1 MEEIA
6 GNELAIEKREQA
18 MLELAD
24 FDEVVRVYRPR
35 ILRFLLSSLTD
46 RDAAESLTQ
55 ECFLKAWSA
64 RHQFRGDS
72 SLSTWLTRIAVNL
85 MRDHL
90 RSRSL
95 RFWQKTR
102 GSALDVMDISDW
114 VPDGRSSPESL
125 ALARQRVATVWQ
137 AVEKLS
143 AQQRT
148 VFVLRFVEE
157 MELDEIASTIG
168 MNLSTVKSHLYRA
181 LGIIRERMGE
191 AAFAAHYEIGVAL
204 PAPHALALALRSAEH
219 VAA

>member
-6 GNELAIEKREQA
+6 GNELAIDKREQA

-102 GSALDVMDISDW
+102 GSSLDVMDISDW

-125 ALARQRVATVWQ
+125 TVARDRVAAVWR
-137 AVEKLS
+137 AVGSLS
-143 AQQRT
+143 PQQRT

-157 MELDEIASTIG
+157 MELDEIAGTIG

-181 LGIIRERMGE
+181 LAIIRERMGG
-191 AAFAAHYEIGVAL
+191 AK
-204 PAPHALALALRSAEH
+204 
-219 VAA
+219 

>member
-46 RDAAESLTQ
+46 RDAAEALTQ

-64 RHQFRGDS
+64 RHQFRGES

-95 RFWQKTR
+95 RFWQKTP
-102 GSALDVMDISDW
+102 GTSLDVMDISDW
-114 VPDGRSSPESL
+114 VPDGRSSPESV
-125 ALARQRVATVWQ
+125 AVARNRVAEVWR
-137 AVEKLS
+137 ALKDLS
-143 AQQRT
+143 AHQRT

-157 MELDEIASTIG
+157 MELEEIATTIG

-181 LGIIRERMGE
+181 LAAIRERLGE
-191 AAFAAHYEIGVAL
+191 TK
-204 PAPHALALALRSAEH
+204 
-219 VAA
+219 

>member
-6 GNELAIEKREQA
+6 GNELTIEKKEQA
-18 MLELAD
+18 VLELAD

-46 RDAAESLTQ
+46 RDAAETLTQ
-55 ECFLKAWSA
+55 ECFLKAWNA

-102 GSALDVMDISDW
+102 GTALDVMDISDW
-114 VPDGRSSPESL
+114 IPDGRSSPESA
-125 ALARQRVATVWQ
+125 ALARDQVTAVWK
-137 AVEKLS
+137 AVDELS
-143 AQQRT
+143 AQQRS

-157 MELDEIASTIG
+157 MELEEIAETIG

-181 LGIIRERMGE
+181 LAILRERMG
-191 AAFAAHYEIGVAL
+191 GK
-204 PAPHALALALRSAEH
+204 R
-219 VAA
+219 

>member
-6 GNELAIEKREQA
+6 GNELAIERREQA
-18 MLELAD
+18 ILELAD

-35 ILRFLLSSLTD
+35 VLRFLLSSLAD
-46 RDAAESLTQ
+46 RDAAEALTQ
-55 ECFLKAWSA
+55 DCFLKAWSA

-102 GSALDVMDISDW
+102 GAALDVMDISDW
-114 VPDGRSSPESL
+114 VPDGRSSPETL
-125 ALARQRVATVWQ
+125 ALARDRVAAVWR
-137 AVEKLS
+137 AVDDLS
-143 AQQRT
+143 AHQRT

-157 MELDEIASTIG
+157 LELDEIATTLG

-191 AAFAAHYEIGVAL
+191 AK
-204 PAPHALALALRSAEH
+204 
-219 VAA
+219 

>member
-1 MEEIA
+1 MEEMATTPANMLSGGQGA
-6 GNELAIEKREQA
+6 GSELAVEKREQA

-102 GSALDVMDISDW
+102 GSSLDVMDISDW
-114 VPDGRSSPESL
+114 VPDGRGTPESL
-125 ALARQRVATVWQ
+125 AVARDRVAAVWE
-137 AVEKLS
+137 AVKSLS

-157 MELDEIASTIG
+157 LELDEIATTIG

-181 LGIIRERMGE
+181 LAIIRERMG
-191 AAFAAHYEIGVAL
+191 GT
-204 PAPHALALALRSAEH
+204 
-219 VAA
+219 

>member
-1 MEEIA
+1 MATTPANMLSGGQGA
-6 GNELAIEKREQA
+6 GSELAVEKREQA

-55 ECFLKAWSA
+55 ECFMKAWSA

-102 GSALDVMDISDW
+102 GSSLDVMDISDW
-114 VPDGRSSPESL
+114 VPDGRGTPESL
-125 ALARQRVATVWQ
+125 AVARDRVAAVWE
-137 AVEKLS
+137 AVKSLS

-157 MELDEIASTIG
+157 LELDEIATTIG

-181 LGIIRERMGE
+181 LAIIRERMG
-191 AAFAAHYEIGVAL
+191 GTK
-204 PAPHALALALRSAEH
+204 
-219 VAA
+219 

>member
-1 MEEIA
+1 MKSRLSRRMEEIA
-6 GNELAIEKREQA
+6 ANELAIEKREQA
-18 MLELAD
+18 VLELTD

-35 ILRFLLSSLTD
+35 ILRFLLSSLAE
-46 RDAAESLTQ
+46 RDAAEALTQ

-95 RFWQKTR
+95 RFWQKSR

-125 ALARQRVATVWQ
+125 AVARQRVASVWRTVK
-137 AVEKLS
+137 KLS

-181 LGIIRERMGE
+181 LAIIRERMGE
-191 AAFAAHYEIGVAL
+191 TK
-204 PAPHALALALRSAEH
+204 
-219 VAA
+219 

>member
-6 GNELAIEKREQA
+6 TTPAASISGAGNDLALEKREQA

-35 ILRFLLSSLTD
+35 ILRFLLSSLAD
-46 RDAAESLTQ
+46 RDAAETLTQ

-85 MRDHL
+85 LRDHL

-114 VPDGRSSPESL
+114 IPDGRGTPESL
-125 ALARQRVATVWQ
+125 ALARDRVAEVWK
-137 AVEKLS
+137 AVGELS
-143 AQQRT
+143 AQQRA

-157 MELDEIASTIG
+157 MELDEIARTIG

-181 LGIIRERMGE
+181 LAIVRERMGG
-191 AAFAAHYEIGVAL
+191 AQ
-204 PAPHALALALRSAEH
+204 
-219 VAA
+219 

>member
-6 GNELAIEKREQA
+6 GTELAIEKKEHA
-18 MLELAD
+18 VLELAD

-46 RDAAESLTQ
+46 RDVAEALTQ
-55 ECFLKAWSA
+55 ECFLKAWTA

-102 GSALDVMDISDW
+102 GTALDVMDVSDW
-114 VPDGRSSPESL
+114 IPDGRSSPESV
-125 ALARQRVATVWQ
+125 ALARAQVAAMWK
-137 AVEKLS
+137 AVDQLS
-143 AQQRT
+143 AHQRS

-157 MELDEIASTIG
+157 MELDEIAGTIG

-181 LGIIRERMGE
+181 LAILRERMG
-191 AAFAAHYEIGVAL
+191 GTK
-204 PAPHALALALRSAEH
+204 
-219 VAA
+219 

>member
-6 GNELAIEKREQA
+6 GNDLAVERREQA

-35 ILRFLLSSLTD
+35 ILRFLLASLAD
-46 RDAAESLTQ
+46 SDIAETLTQ

-102 GSALDVMDISDW
+102 GAALDVLDISDW
-114 VPDGRSSPESL
+114 LPDGRSSPESL
-125 ALARQRVATVWQ
+125 AVARRQVAEVWQ
-137 AVEKLS
+137 AVQKLS
-143 AQQRT
+143 AHQRT
-148 VFVLRFVEE
+148 VFALRFVEE
-157 MELDEIASTIG
+157 MELDEIATVLH

-181 LGIIRERMGE
+181 LAIVRERMG
-191 AAFAAHYEIGVAL
+191 GQ
-204 PAPHALALALRSAEH
+204 R
-219 VAA
+219 

>member
-1 MEEIA
+1 MEEIV
-6 GNELAIEKREQA
+6 NSELPIEKRDQA
-18 MLELAD
+18 VLELAD

-46 RDAAESLTQ
+46 RDAAETLTQ
-55 ECFLKAWSA
+55 ECFLRAWNA
-64 RHQFRGDS
+64 RAQFRGDS

-102 GSALDVMDISDW
+102 GDSLDAMDISDW
-114 VPDGRSSPESL
+114 VPDGRSSPEDITM
-125 ALARQRVATVWQ
+125 ARSRVAEVWKTVG
-137 AVEKLS
+137 ELS
-143 AQQRT
+143 AHQRS

-157 MELDEIASTIG
+157 MELEEIAETLK

-181 LGIIRERMGE
+181 LAVLRERMG
-191 AAFAAHYEIGVAL
+191 GKQ
-204 PAPHALALALRSAEH
+204 
-219 VAA
+219 

>member
-6 GNELAIEKREQA
+6 ANELAIEKREQA

-35 ILRFLLSSLTD
+35 ILRFLLSSLAD
-46 RDAAESLTQ
+46 RDAAEALTQ

-102 GSALDVMDISDW
+102 GSSLDVMDISDW
-114 VPDGRSSPESL
+114 IPDGRSSPENL
-125 ALARQRVATVWQ
+125 AVARQRVAEVWR

-181 LGIIRERMGE
+181 LAVIRERMGD
-191 AAFAAHYEIGVAL
+191 AK
-204 PAPHALALALRSAEH
+204 
-219 VAA
+219 

>member
-6 GNELAIEKREQA
+6 GNELAIEKRQQA
-18 MLELAD
+18 MLELTD

-46 RDAAESLTQ
+46 RDAAETLTQ
-55 ECFLKAWSA
+55 ETFLKAWAA
-64 RHQFRGDS
+64 RHQFRGES

-102 GSALDVMDISDW
+102 GSSLDVLDISDW
-114 VPDGRSSPESL
+114 IPDGHSSPESQVV
-125 ALARQRVATVWQ
+125 ARNQVAAVWE
-137 AVEKLS
+137 AVDKLS
-143 AQQRT
+143 AQQRS

-157 MELDEIASTIG
+157 MELEEISEALG

-181 LGIIRERMGE
+181 LGILRERTG
-191 AAFAAHYEIGVAL
+191 G
-204 PAPHALALALRSAEH
+204 RK
-219 VAA
+219 

>member
-1 MEEIA
+1 MATTPASRFAGGAGA
-6 GNELAIEKREQA
+6 GNELALEKREQA
-18 MLELAD
+18 VLELAD

-46 RDAAESLTQ
+46 RDAAETLTQ
-55 ECFLKAWSA
+55 ECFLKAWNA
-64 RHQFRGDS
+64 RQQFRGDS

-102 GSALDVMDISDW
+102 GAALDVMDISDW
-114 VPDGRSSPESL
+114 IPDGRSSPESA
-125 ALARQRVATVWQ
+125 ALARDQVAAVWKTVG
-137 AVEKLS
+137 ELS
-143 AQQRT
+143 ANQRT

-157 MELDEIASTIG
+157 MELEEIAGTVG

-181 LGIIRERMGE
+181 LAILRERMG
-191 AAFAAHYEIGVAL
+191 GKK
-204 PAPHALALALRSAEH
+204 
-219 VAA
+219 

>member
-46 RDAAESLTQ
+46 RDAAEALTQ
-55 ECFLKAWSA
+55 ECFMKAWSA

-102 GSALDVMDISDW
+102 GAALDVMDISDW
-114 VPDGRSSPESL
+114 IPDGRSSPESITV
-125 ALARQRVATVWQ
+125 ARDRVAAVWS
-137 AVEKLS
+137 AVKELS
-143 AQQRT
+143 AHQRT

-157 MELDEIASTIG
+157 MELEEIASTIG

-181 LGIIRERMGE
+181 LAVIRERMGE
-191 AAFAAHYEIGVAL
+191 EK
-204 PAPHALALALRSAEH
+204 
-219 VAA
+219 

>member
-6 GNELAIEKREQA
+6 TNELAIEKREQA
-18 MLELAD
+18 VLELAD
-24 FDEVVRVYRPR
+24 FDEVVRLYRPR

-55 ECFLKAWSA
+55 ECFMKAWSA

-157 MELDEIASTIG
+157 MELDEIATTIG

-191 AAFAAHYEIGVAL
+191 AK
-204 PAPHALALALRSAEH
+204 
-219 VAA
+219 

>member
-6 GNELAIEKREQA
+6 GNELAIEKKEQA
-18 MLELAD
+18 VLELTD

-46 RDAAESLTQ
+46 RDAAETLTQ
-55 ECFLKAWSA
+55 ECFLKAWTA

-102 GSALDVMDISDW
+102 GQALDVVDISDW
-114 VPDGRSSPESL
+114 VPDGRSSPESIT
-125 ALARQRVATVWQ
+125 LARSRVAEMWQ
-137 AVEKLS
+137 AVDAIS

-157 MELDEIASTIG
+157 MELEEIAETIG
-168 MNLSTVKSHLYRA
+168 MNLSTVKSHLYRSLA
-181 LGIIRERMGE
+181 ILRERMGG
-191 AAFAAHYEIGVAL
+191 AK
-204 PAPHALALALRSAEH
+204 
-219 VAA
+219 

>member
-1 MEEIA
+1 
-6 GNELAIEKREQA
+6 
-18 MLELAD
+18 
-24 FDEVVRVYRPR
+24 
-35 ILRFLLSSLTD
+35 
-46 RDAAESLTQ
+46 
-55 ECFLKAWSA
+55 
-64 RHQFRGDS
+64 
-72 SLSTWLTRIAVNL
+72 LTRIAVNL

-157 MELDEIASTIG
+157 MELDEIATTIG

-191 AAFAAHYEIGVAL
+191 TK
-204 PAPHALALALRSAEH
+204 
-219 VAA
+219 

>member
-6 GNELAIEKREQA
+6 GTELAIERKEQA
-18 MLELAD
+18 VLELAD

-46 RDAAESLTQ
+46 RDAAETLTQ
-55 ECFLKAWSA
+55 ECFLKAWNA
-64 RHQFRGDS
+64 RAQFRGDS

-102 GSALDVMDISDW
+102 GAALDVMDISDW
-114 VPDGRSSPESL
+114 VPDGRTTPES
-125 ALARQRVATVWQ
+125 AVLARDQVAMVWK
-137 AVEKLS
+137 AVDELS
-143 AQQRT
+143 AQQRS
-148 VFVLRFVEE
+148 VFVLRFVDE
-157 MELDEIASTIG
+157 MELEEIAETIG

-181 LGIIRERMGE
+181 LAILRERMG
-191 AAFAAHYEIGVAL
+191 GKK
-204 PAPHALALALRSAEH
+204 
-219 VAA
+219 

>member
-6 GNELAIEKREQA
+6 GTELTIEKKEQA
-18 MLELAD
+18 VLELAD

-46 RDAAESLTQ
+46 RDAAETLTQ
-55 ECFLKAWSA
+55 ECFLKAWNA
-64 RHQFRGDS
+64 RQQFRGDS

-95 RFWQKTR
+95 RFWQKSR
-102 GSALDVMDISDW
+102 GTALDVMDISDW
-114 VPDGRSSPESL
+114 IPDGRSTPESA
-125 ALARQRVATVWQ
+125 ALARDQVAAVWK
-137 AVEKLS
+137 AVDDLS
-143 AQQRT
+143 TQQRT

-157 MELDEIASTIG
+157 LELEEIADAIG

-181 LGIIRERMGE
+181 LAILRERMG
-191 AAFAAHYEIGVAL
+191 GK
-204 PAPHALALALRSAEH
+204 R
-219 VAA
+219 

>member
-46 RDAAESLTQ
+46 RDAAETLTQ
-55 ECFLKAWSA
+55 ETFLKAWAA
-64 RHQFRGDS
+64 RQQFRGDS

-102 GSALDVMDISDW
+102 GASLDVLDISDW
-114 VPDGRSSPESL
+114 IPDGRSSPESQT
-125 ALARQRVATVWQ
+125 LARTQVAAVWQ
-137 AVEKLS
+137 AVDKLS
-143 AQQRT
+143 AQQRA
-148 VFVLRFVEE
+148 VFVLRFVDE
-157 MELDEIASTIG
+157 MELDEIARTLG

-181 LGIIRERMGE
+181 LAIIRERMGG
-191 AAFAAHYEIGVAL
+191 A
-204 PAPHALALALRSAEH
+204 R
-219 VAA
+219 

>member
-6 GNELAIEKREQA
+6 GNELTIEKKEQA
-18 MLELAD
+18 VLELAD
-24 FDEVVRVYRPR
+24 FDEVVRLYRPR

-46 RDAAESLTQ
+46 RDAAETLTQ
-55 ECFLKAWSA
+55 ECFLKAWNA

-102 GSALDVMDISDW
+102 GTALDVMDISDW
-114 VPDGRSSPESL
+114 IPDGRSTPESA
-125 ALARQRVATVWQ
+125 ALARDQVAAVWK
-137 AVEKLS
+137 AVDELS
-143 AQQRT
+143 PQQRT
-148 VFVLRFVEE
+148 VFVLRFVDE
-157 MELDEIASTIG
+157 MELEEIAETIG

-181 LGIIRERMGE
+181 LAILRERMG
-191 AAFAAHYEIGVAL
+191 GK
-204 PAPHALALALRSAEH
+204 R
-219 VAA
+219 

>member
-6 GNELAIEKREQA
+6 TSPASMLAGTSGSGNELAVGKREQA

-46 RDAAESLTQ
+46 RDAAEALTQ
-55 ECFLKAWSA
+55 ECFLKAWNA
-64 RHQFRGDS
+64 RQQFRGDS
-72 SLSTWLTRIAVNL
+72 SVATWLTRIAVNL

-102 GSALDVMDISDW
+102 GTALDPMDISDW
-114 VPDGRSSPESL
+114 VPDGRGSPESV
-125 ALARQRVATVWQ
+125 ALAREKVAAVWRT
-137 AVEKLS
+137 VEKLS
-143 AQQRT
+143 VQQRS
-148 VFVLRFVEE
+148 VFSLRFVEE
-157 MELDEIASTIG
+157 MELDEIAETLE

-181 LGIIRERMGE
+181 LAIVRERMEVGQ
-191 AAFAAHYEIGVAL
+191 
-204 PAPHALALALRSAEH
+204 
-219 VAA
+219 

>member
-114 VPDGRSSPESL
+114 APDGRSSPESL

-191 AAFAAHYEIGVAL
+191 AK
-204 PAPHALALALRSAEH
+204 
-219 VAA
+219 

>member
-1 MEEIA
+1 MHMEEIA
-6 GNELAIEKREQA
+6 GNELAIEKRDQA
-18 MLELAD
+18 VLELAD

-46 RDAAESLTQ
+46 RDAAETLTQ
-55 ECFLKAWSA
+55 ECFLKAWNA
-64 RHQFRGDS
+64 RAQFRGDS

-102 GSALDVMDISDW
+102 GDSLDVVDISDW
-114 VPDGRSSPESL
+114 VPDGRSSPEDIT
-125 ALARQRVATVWQ
+125 LARHRVAEVWK
-137 AVEKLS
+137 AVGELS
-143 AQQRT
+143 AHQRS

-157 MELDEIASTIG
+157 MELEEIAETLN

-181 LGIIRERMGE
+181 LAVLRERLGGKE
-191 AAFAAHYEIGVAL
+191 
-204 PAPHALALALRSAEH
+204 
-219 VAA
+219 

>member
-18 MLELAD
+18 LLELAD

-46 RDAAESLTQ
+46 RDAAETLTQ
-55 ECFLKAWSA
+55 ETFLKAWAA
-64 RHQFRGDS
+64 RQQFRGES

-102 GSALDVMDISDW
+102 GASLDVMDISDW
-114 VPDGRSSPESL
+114 IPDGRTSPESQ
-125 ALARQRVATVWQ
+125 AMARNQVAAVWQ
-137 AVEKLS
+137 AVDKLS
-143 AQQRT
+143 AQQRA

-157 MELDEIASTIG
+157 MELDEIAGTLR

-181 LGIIRERMGE
+181 LGIIRERMGG
-191 AAFAAHYEIGVAL
+191 A
-204 PAPHALALALRSAEH
+204 R
-219 VAA
+219 

>member
-6 GNELAIEKREQA
+6 GTELAIEKKEQA
-18 MLELAD
+18 VLELAD

-46 RDAAESLTQ
+46 RDAAETLTQ
-55 ECFLKAWSA
+55 ECFLKAWNA
-64 RHQFRGDS
+64 RAQFRGDS

-102 GSALDVMDISDW
+102 GAALDVMDISDW
-114 VPDGRSSPESL
+114 VPDGRTTPES
-125 ALARQRVATVWQ
+125 AVLARDQVALVWK
-137 AVEKLS
+137 AVDELS
-143 AQQRT
+143 AQQRS
-148 VFVLRFVEE
+148 VFVLRFVDE
-157 MELDEIASTIG
+157 MELEEIAETIG

-181 LGIIRERMGE
+181 LAILRERMG
-191 AAFAAHYEIGVAL
+191 GKK
-204 PAPHALALALRSAEH
+204 
-219 VAA
+219 

>member
-1 MEEIA
+1 MEDIATNPASMLSGGTGA

-46 RDAAESLTQ
+46 RDAAEGLTQ

-64 RHQFRGDS
+64 RHQFRGES

-102 GSALDVMDISDW
+102 GSSLDVMDISDW
-114 VPDGRSSPESL
+114 VPDGRGSPESH
-125 ALARQRVATVWQ
+125 AVARDRVAAVWR
-137 AVEKLS
+137 AVKDLS
-143 AQQRT
+143 AHQRT

-157 MELDEIASTIG
+157 MELDEIATTIG

-181 LGIIRERMGE
+181 LAAIRERLGE
-191 AAFAAHYEIGVAL
+191 TK
-204 PAPHALALALRSAEH
+204 
-219 VAA
+219 

>member
-6 GNELAIEKREQA
+6 GTELAIEKKEQA
-18 MLELAD
+18 VLELTD

-46 RDAAESLTQ
+46 RDAAETLTQ
-55 ECFLKAWSA
+55 ECFLKAWNA
-64 RHQFRGDS
+64 RQQFRGDS

-85 MRDHL
+85 LRDHL

-114 VPDGRSSPESL
+114 IPDGRSSPESIT
-125 ALARQRVATVWQ
+125 LARDRVAAVWC

-157 MELDEIASTIG
+157 MELDEIATTIG

-181 LGIIRERMGE
+181 LAIVRER
-191 AAFAAHYEIGVAL
+191 IGGAK
-204 PAPHALALALRSAEH
+204 
-219 VAA
+219 

>member
-6 GNELAIEKREQA
+6 GNELTIEKRDQA
-18 MLELAD
+18 VLELAD

-46 RDAAESLTQ
+46 RDAAETLTQ
-55 ECFLKAWSA
+55 ECFLKAWNA
-64 RHQFRGDS
+64 RAQFRGDS
-72 SLSTWLTRIAVNL
+72 SLATWLTRIAVNL

-102 GSALDVMDISDW
+102 GDSLDVMDISDW
-114 VPDGRSSPESL
+114 IPDGRSSPEDI
-125 ALARQRVATVWQ
+125 ALARQRVAELWK
-137 AVEKLS
+137 AVDDLS
-143 AQQRT
+143 AHQRS

-157 MELDEIASTIG
+157 MELDEIAETLK

-181 LGIIRERMGE
+181 LAVLRDRMG
-191 AAFAAHYEIGVAL
+191 GKQ
-204 PAPHALALALRSAEH
+204 
-219 VAA
+219 

>member
-1 MEEIA
+1 MEEIV
-6 GNELAIEKREQA
+6 NSELPIEKRDQA
-18 MLELAD
+18 VLELAD

-46 RDAAESLTQ
+46 RDAAETLTQ
-55 ECFLKAWSA
+55 ECFLRAWNA
-64 RHQFRGDS
+64 RAQFRGDS

-102 GSALDVMDISDW
+102 GDSLDAMDISDW
-114 VPDGRSSPESL
+114 VPDGRSSPEDITM
-125 ALARQRVATVWQ
+125 ARSRVAEVWK
-137 AVEKLS
+137 AVGELS
-143 AQQRT
+143 AHQRS

-157 MELDEIASTIG
+157 MELEEIAETLK

-181 LGIIRERMGE
+181 LAVLRERMG
-191 AAFAAHYEIGVAL
+191 GKQ
-204 PAPHALALALRSAEH
+204 
-219 VAA
+219 